1 MTSLRS
7 HESARWRIKSL
18 KSPGCQQRERLV
30 PRPPA
35 SNRELGPQPKPGGD
49 DPSRAGRIVGGMQI
63 GELHV
68 VLRDSH
74 FTGVV
79 AIKRGDQTLFE
90 GAYGLA
96 SPRWGIPNTLETRF
110 DTASITK
117 LFTSVAVLQLV
128 GRGLLDLDAS
138 IHDYVDLAGT
148 TISREVTLRHLLTH
162 TSGLADDADEEAGE
176 EYADLWLE
184 RPVNSVTTTGD
195 FLPQFAT
202 KEPLARPGERC
213 RYCNVGYVL
222 AGLALEGATGRSYR
236 EHVAAAV
243 FVPAGMAA
251 SGFFDRRW
259 AEPNVA
265 EGFDPG
271 PDGRLEQNIFKS
283 PPIGSPDGGALVTAG
298 DLLRFVAAARG
309 GVLLPAELTTLFLT
323 PQVRHDDDVHYGFG
337 LEFKGPDW
345 WKEGCWDGA
354 GGIVKHYG
362 DHGIDAVVLSNTRD
376 DAWPVVRELDGLAEA
391 V

>member
-1 MTSLRS
+1 M
-7 HESARWRIKSL
+7 
-18 KSPGCQQRERLV
+18 
-30 PRPPA
+30 
-35 SNRELGPQPKPGGD
+35 LGDG
-49 DPSRAGRIVGGMQI
+49 
-63 GELHV
+63 LHGF
-68 VLRDSH
+68 LTECH

-79 AIKRGDQTLFE
+79 GLKQGDRTLFE

-96 SPRWGIPNTLETRF
+96 SPRWGIHNTLETRF

-138 IHDYVDLAGT
+138 IYEYVDLAGT
-148 TISREVTLRHLLTH
+148 TISRDITLRHLLTH

-184 RPVNSVTTTGD
+184 RPVNSVIMTRD

-202 KEPLARPGERC
+202 KEALARPGEQC

-222 AGLALEGATGRSYR
+222 AGLAVERASGRSYR
-236 EHVAAAV
+236 EHVAAEV
-243 FVPAGMAA
+243 FIPAGMTA

-298 DLLRFVAAARG
+298 DLLRFVAAVRDGA
-309 GVLLPAELTTLFLT
+309 LLPRGLTTLFFT
-323 PQVRHDDDVHYGFG
+323 PQVRHDDEVEYGFG
-337 LEFKGPDW
+337 LEFGGLDW

-362 DHGIDAVVLSNTRD
+362 GHAVDAVVLSNTRD
-376 DAWPVVRELDGLAEA
+376 DAWPVVRELDRLAGA
-391 V
+391 

>member
-1 MTSLRS
+1 M
-7 HESARWRIKSL
+7 
-18 KSPGCQQRERLV
+18 
-30 PRPPA
+30 
-35 SNRELGPQPKPGGD
+35 
-49 DPSRAGRIVGGMQI
+49 VGGMQTA
-63 GELHV
+63 GLDEFLV
-68 VLRDSH
+68 DRR

-79 AIKRGDQTLFE
+79 SLKEGDRTLFE
-90 GAYGLA
+90 GAYGPA
-96 SPRWGIPNTLETRF
+96 SPRWGVPNSLRTRF

-128 GRGLLDLDAS
+128 GRGMLDLDVS
-138 IHDYVDLAGT
+138 IHEYVDLAGT

-184 RPVNSVTTTGD
+184 RPVNSVTATRD

-202 KEPLARPGERC
+202 KPALARPGEQC

-222 AGLALEGATGRSYR
+222 AGLTIETVTGRAYR
-236 EHVAAAV
+236 EHVAADV
-243 FVPAGMAA
+243 FAPAGMTD

-259 AEPNVA
+259 AEPDIA

-283 PPIGSPDGGALVTAG
+283 PPIGSPDGGALVTAS
-298 DLLRFVAAARG
+298 DLLRFVDAVRAD
-309 GVLLPAELTTLFLT
+309 VLLPPELTRMFLT
-323 PQVRHDDDVHYGFG
+323 PQVRHDEEVEYGFG
-337 LEFKGPDW
+337 LEFAGADW
-345 WKEGCWDGA
+345 WKEGCYDGA

-362 DHGIDAVVLSNTRD
+362 GPGIDAVVLSNSRD
-376 DAWPVVRELDGLAEA
+376 GAWPVVHELNRLAENR
-391 V
+391 

>member
-1 MTSLRS
+1 
-7 HESARWRIKSL
+7 
-18 KSPGCQQRERLV
+18 
-30 PRPPA
+30 
-35 SNRELGPQPKPGGD
+35 
-49 DPSRAGRIVGGMQI
+49 MQLD
-63 GELHV
+63 GLHGF
-68 VLRDSH
+68 LTDGH

-79 AIKRGDQTLFE
+79 ALKQGDRTLFE

-96 SPRWGIPNTLETRF
+96 SPRWCVPNTLETRF

-138 IHDYVDLAGT
+138 IHEYVDLAGT
-148 TISREVTLRHLLTH
+148 TISRDVTLRHLLTH

-184 RPVNSVTTTGD
+184 RPVNSISTTRD
-195 FLPQFAT
+195 LLPQFTSKA
-202 KEPLARPGERC
+202 PLARPGERC

-222 AGLALEGATGRSYR
+222 AGLAVEGVSGRSYR
-236 EHVAAAV
+236 EHVAAEV
-243 FVPAGMAA
+243 FGPAGMAD

-259 AEPNVA
+259 AEPKVA

-283 PPIGSPDGGALVTAG
+283 PPIGSPDGGALVTVG
-298 DLLRFVAAARG
+298 DLLRFVAAVRA
-309 GVLLPAELTTLFLT
+309 GVLLPPELTTQFLT
-323 PQVRHDDDVHYGFG
+323 PQVRHDEEVEYGFG

-345 WKEGCWDGA
+345 WKDGCWDGA
-354 GGIVKHYG
+354 GGIVRHYG
-362 DHGIDAVVLSNTRD
+362 ARGIDAVVLSNTRD
-376 DAWPVVRELDGLAEA
+376 DAWPVVRELDRLAEA
-391 V
+391 R

>member
-1 MTSLRS
+1 ML
-7 HESARWRIKSL
+7 ID
-18 KSPGCQQRERLV
+18 G
-30 PRPPA
+30 
-35 SNRELGPQPKPGGD
+35 
-49 DPSRAGRIVGGMQI
+49 
-63 GELHV
+63 LHGF
-68 VLRDSH
+68 LNDSH

-79 AIKRGDQTLFE
+79 ELKQDDRTLFE

-96 SPRWGIPNTLETRF
+96 SPRWGIPNRLETRF

-128 GRGLLDLDAS
+128 GRGRLDLDAS
-138 IHDYVDLAGT
+138 IHEYVDLAGT
-148 TISREVTLRHLLTH
+148 TISGDITLRHLLTH
-162 TSGLADDADEEAGE
+162 TSGLADDVDEEAGE

-184 RPVNSVTTTGD
+184 RPVNSVIVTRD

-202 KEPLARPGERC
+202 KEALALPGEQC

-222 AGLALEGATGRSYR
+222 AGLALESASGRSYR
-236 EHVAAAV
+236 EHVASEV
-243 FVPAGMAA
+243 FIPAGMAA

-259 AEPNVA
+259 AEPDVA

-298 DLLRFVAAARG
+298 DLLRFVAAVRA

-323 PQVRHDDDVHYGFG
+323 PQVRHDDEVEYGFG
-337 LEFKGPDW
+337 LEFKGSNW
-345 WKEGCWDGA
+345 SKEGCWDGA
-354 GGIVKHYG
+354 GGIVRHYG
-362 DHGIDAVVLSNTRD
+362 DIGIDAVVLSNTRD
-376 DAWPVVRELDGLAEA
+376 DAWPVVRELDRLAETG
-391 V
+391 